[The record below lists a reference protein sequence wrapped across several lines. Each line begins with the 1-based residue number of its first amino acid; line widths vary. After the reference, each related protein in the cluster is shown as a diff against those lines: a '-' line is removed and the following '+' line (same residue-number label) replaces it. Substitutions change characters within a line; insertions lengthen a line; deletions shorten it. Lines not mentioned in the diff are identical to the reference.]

1 MNRDIRL
8 LEYDCLD
15 STNRLLMDMA
25 REGEPCGTAVWAHT
39 QTGGRG
45 RLGRSFS
52 SPAGG
57 IYVSILLP
65 LESSSSSGMLLT
77 AKAGVAV
84 RRTIRQVCG
93 RECSIK
99 WVNDIIYNGKKVCGI
114 LAQACGDKA
123 VLGIGVN
130 LKTDISRL
138 PEDVREIATA
148 LYGPQDRAPDERMFV
163 EALLDN
169 VYSLACTDD
178 ENWLGE
184 YKSSSTIV
192 GNKVLILK
200 AGAVVGEGVATEI
213 DDSCA
218 LHVVGKD
225 GKETVLSTGEV
236 SIRKTDD

>member
-1 MNRDIRL
+1 MNQDIRI

-15 STNRLLMDMA
+15 STSRLLMDMA

-52 SPAGG
+52 SPEGG

-65 LESSSSSGMLLT
+65 LDQPSGSGILLT

-84 RRTIRQVCG
+84 RRTIMQVCG
-93 RECSIK
+93 KDCSIK
-99 WVNDIIYNGKKVCGI
+99 WVNDLIFNGKKVCGI
-114 LAQACGDKA
+114 LAQACQDKA

-130 LKTDISRL
+130 LKTDIALL
-138 PEDVREIATA
+138 PEDVREIATS
-148 LYGPQDRAPDERMFV
+148 LYGVHDEVPDERAFV
-163 EALLDN
+163 ETLLDN
-169 VYSLACTDD
+169 VYSLVCTGD
-178 ENWLGE
+178 ENWLEE

-192 GNKVLILK
+192 GNKVLILR
-200 AGAVVGEGVATEI
+200 AGAVVGEGIATEI
-213 DDSCA
+213 DDACA
-218 LHVVGKD
+218 LHVVGID
-225 GKETVLSTGEV
+225 GNETVLSTGEV